1 MRSSGGYLFA
11 TLATT
16 APTTAPQAGLR
27 WRGPWASDPFL
38 TGSGCMR
45 SWAGAAV
52 AAFWLARCV
61 PPQRRRPHRPGTK
74 HACEPSFELFCLAAC
89 WWPWSCLGIST
100 GSVSALRSKLSS
112 PPSQSRRLD
121 AAAGRRH
128 RAKGAAYGVT
138 CCGRPAPATSFILV
152 RGDAPPDR
160 CARAAADARRPRSV
174 PRPRPPRAGSPC
186 RSPDRRFSWRGAPC
200 RDHRSPAV

>member
-45 SWAGAAV
+45 SWTGAAV

-74 HACEPSFELFCLAAC
+74 RACEPSFELFCLAAC

-112 PPSQSRRLD
+112 PPSQSRRID

-128 RAKGAAYGVT
+128 RAKGAAYGVLVAGGRRRRRHLSSFAAT
-138 CCGRPAPATSFILV
+138 LPPIRSLRSRRGGRPPPSKRSSASPSA
-152 RGDAPPDR
+152 RGISLPVA
-160 CARAAADARRPRSV
+160 
-174 PRPRPPRAGSPC
+174 
-186 RSPDRRFSWRGAPC
+186 
-200 RDHRSPAV
+200 